1 MRVLTWVQ
9 MFPLRQLTLQHWR
22 SVVSD
27 CCMSSDVCLMA
38 SGWTLCLALA
48 EGQMVRIT
56 QRTYRI
62 LLRCLQTWG
71 FCTSQTLKYTS
82 SLQVSSTDPSRWRA
96 QGLGQMLLST
106 KISKQGYIH
115 YACLFFSAQEQ
126 TNSDDFRV
134 LSPPFLAKSL
144 LFISKPFTFLLS
156 TAWHLCTTPAFT
168 VWCNCILLVDEA
180 VYPYRQMHVLLS
192 AGHESVD
199 KAR

>member
-1 MRVLTWVQ
+1 MSPNVGILYIPGSQVYK
-9 MFPLRQLTLQHWR
+9 FPSGEQHGSFTMKSPR
-22 SVVSD
+22 P
-27 CCMSSDVCLMA
+27 
-38 SGWTLCLALA
+38 WTNAL
-48 EGQMVRIT
+48 IH
-56 QRTYRI
+56 
-62 LLRCLQTWG
+62 
-71 FCTSQTLKYTS
+71 KN
-82 SLQVSSTDPSRWRA
+82 
-96 QGLGQMLLST
+96 
-106 KISKQGYIH
+106 IH

-192 AGHESVD
+192 AGHEFVD